1 MPFLLLGTVSS
12 LGYDPDIA
20 KNRAEACKIIEKLG
34 YGPEKRLSLTLSSRT
49 IPGYRQPAVGR
60 GGRGPIIFY
69 SRGGACTQP
78 YVKRL
83 VTMVNSIDSGYRMQV
98 VWLDK

>member
-1 MPFLLLGTVSS
+1 VPFLLLGTVSS

-60 GGRGPIIFY
+60 GGRGPIIFIRAVGLAR
-69 SRGGACTQP
+69 SPMSSA
-78 YVKRL
+78 
-83 VTMVNSIDSGYRMQV
+83 S
-98 VWLDK
+98 